1 MINRREFLGKTAGAI
16 AAAST
21 LNSVGALSALGESRA
36 VPPSDQINLGIIG
49 PGSRGQT
56 DMRAFL
62 RVPGV
67 RIAAMCDVYEPRF
80 AEVRKI
86 TGEQTPAFKD
96 YRQLLDFKGLD
107 AVIVASPPCFH
118 EEHVVATVQSGRHV
132 YAEKDMALTVEACDR
147 VVAAVKRSGKFYQYG
162 TQYHYAPWYQEAL
175 RRIHSGKLGQVT
187 HIYAYWHR
195 NASWR
200 RPVPEPK
207 TPELEKLINWRLY
220 KDCSGGLLAELGTHE
235 ANFVNYAFDAM
246 PESVMGMGDIVY
258 WKDGREVPDNVQ
270 AIFRYPGGRTFSF
283 SSITTNRFEG
293 EQIRVY
299 GTGGTLVLT
308 QAGGIAYYEPAVAG
322 SAVPEAVIVEHG
334 VTTGASFAA
343 EVPYN
348 GAGEALVVPDGLEG
362 NVNYLAMSSF
372 IDCLRNNKRPSA
384 DERAGWNSGVTIA
397 LGNLAI
403 SSGQRVNF
411 ADHIRPQT
419 S

>member
-21 LNSVGALSALGESRA
+21 LSSVGALSALGESRP

-118 EEHVVATVQSGRHV
+118 EEHVVASVQSGCHV

-175 RRIHSGKLGQVT
+175 RRIHSGKLGQVS

-200 RPVPEPK
+200 RPVPDPK
-207 TPELEKLINWRLY
+207 TPELDKLINWRLY
-220 KDCSGGLLAELGTHE
+220 KECSGGLLAELGTHE

-308 QAGGIAYYEPAVAG
+308 QAGGMAYYEPPVAG

-348 GAGEALVVPDGLEG
+348 GAGEALVVPEGLEG

-372 IDCLRNNKRPSA
+372 IDCIRNNKRPSA
-384 DERAGWNSGVTIA
+384 DEHAGWNSGVTIA

-411 ADHIRPQT
+411 ADHIKRQT

>member
-1 MINRREFLGKTAGAI
+1 VINRREFLGKTAGAL

-21 LNSVGALSALGESRA
+21 LGAAGAVSAFGESRP

-62 RVPGV
+62 RIPGV
-67 RIAAMCDVYEPRF
+67 RIAAICDVYEPRF
-80 AEVRKI
+80 DQVRKI

-96 YRQLLDFKGLD
+96 YRQLLDFNGLD
-107 AVIVASPPCFH
+107 AVIVATPPCLH
-118 EEHVVATVQSGRHV
+118 EEHVVATVQSSRHV
-132 YAEKDMALTVEACDR
+132 YAEKNMALTVDACDR
-147 VVAAVKRSGKFYQYG
+147 IFAAVKRSGKHYQYG

-195 NASWR
+195 NSSWR
-200 RPVPEPK
+200 RPVPDPK
-207 TPELEKLINWRLY
+207 TLALEKLINWRLY
-220 KDCSGGLLAELGTHE
+220 KECSGGLLCELGTHE
-235 ANFVNYAFDAM
+235 ANFVNQAFDAI

-258 WKDGREVPDNVQ
+258 WKDGREVNDNVQ
-270 AIFRYPGGRTFSF
+270 AVFRYPGGRTFSF

-308 QAGGIAYYEPAVAG
+308 QAGGMAYYEPAMAN
-322 SAVPEAVIVEHG
+322 SAVPQELIVDHG

-348 GAGEALVVPDGLEG
+348 GAGEALIVPEGLEG
-362 NVNYLAMSSF
+362 NVNYLACSSF
-372 IDCLRNNKRPSA
+372 IDCVRNNKRPGA

-411 ADHIRPQT
+411 ADHIKPQA

>member
-1 MINRREFLGKTAGAI
+1 MINRREFIGKAAGAL

-21 LNSVGALSALGESRA
+21 LASGNPISAFGKTRS

-49 PGSRGQT
+49 PGSRGQS

-62 RVPGV
+62 RVPGL
-67 RIAAMCDVYEPRF
+67 RIAALCDIYEPRF
-80 AEVRKI
+80 DQARKI

-107 AVIVASPPCFH
+107 AVIVSTPPCLH
-118 EEHVVATVQSGRHV
+118 EEHIVATVGSGHHV
-132 YAEKDMALTVEACDR
+132 YAEKDMALTVDACDR
-147 VVAAVKRSGKFYQYG
+147 VVAAVKRSGKFYQIG

-175 RRIHSGKLGQVT
+175 RRIRSGKLGQVT

-200 RPVPEPK
+200 RPVPDPNDPK
-207 TPELEKLINWRLY
+207 LEKLINWRLY
-220 KDCSGGLLAELGTHE
+220 RECSGGLLAELGTHE
-235 ANFVNYAFDAM
+235 ADFVNHAFDSI

-270 AIFRYPGGRTFSF
+270 VVFRYPGGRTFAF

-308 QAGGIAYYEPAVAG
+308 QAGGTAYYEPAMAN
-322 SAVPEAVIVEHG
+322 SAVPEELIVEHG
-334 VTTGASFAA
+334 VTTGASFRA
-343 EVPYN
+343 EVPYT
-348 GAGEALVVPDGLEG
+348 GAGEALLVPDGLEG
-362 NVNYLAMSSF
+362 SADYLACRSF
-372 IDCLRNNKRPSA
+372 VECLRNNQRPSA
-384 DERAGWNSGVTIA
+384 DERAGWASGVTIA
-397 LGNLAI
+397 LGNMAI
-403 SSGQRVNF
+403 DTGQRVNF
-411 ADHIRPQT
+411 ADHVRPLAP
-419 S
+419 